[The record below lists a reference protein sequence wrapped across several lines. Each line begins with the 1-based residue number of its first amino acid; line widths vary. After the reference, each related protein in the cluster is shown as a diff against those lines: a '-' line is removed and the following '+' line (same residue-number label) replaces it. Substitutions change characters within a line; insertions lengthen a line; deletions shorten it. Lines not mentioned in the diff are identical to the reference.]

1 MRGLDMPLDLSTVKR
16 QLQDHLQEGLLIV
29 VGSGLSAAE
38 GIPGMGSLAEH
49 LKHKIPSRLAT
60 LPDPVWSAV
69 VSALDAGDNLEKA
82 MGKVN
87 LLPTTVEMIVAETA
101 LLISAKEKIVF
112 SKVLAGEKQLPFTT
126 FVKHLFKAAKK
137 FHLITTNYD
146 RLIEFAAEAAEIGVD
161 SHFFGYL
168 HGRSD
173 SKRSAGAH
181 RELYYLGNKPQSRNL
196 SCLCVYKPHGS
207 LDWFEVG
214 GRIVRCPV
222 ETGRVPII
230 ITPGADK
237 YHKSFQVA
245 FDEQRNAGNRAA
257 SNANRLLFIGYGFN
271 DDHLEQY
278 LCPSLKLTKPTVII
292 TQTLS
297 ENALKVIKNSKDTE
311 VIALC
316 AKPGVGWTRIINQNG
331 EELTVT
337 EKLWDLDGFNKGV
350 L

>member
-1 MRGLDMPLDLSTVKR
+1 
-16 QLQDHLQEGLLIV
+16 
-29 VGSGLSAAE
+29 
-38 GIPGMGSLAEH
+38 
-49 LKHKIPSRLAT
+49 
-60 LPDPVWSAV
+60 

-181 RELYYLGNKPQSRNL
+181 P
-196 SCLCVYKPHGS
+196 
-207 LDWFEVG
+207 
-214 GRIVRCPV
+214 
-222 ETGRVPII
+222 ETCRVFVF
-230 ITPGADK
+230 TS
-237 YHKSFQVA
+237 HMVVS
-245 FDEQRNAGNRAA
+245 
-257 SNANRLLFIGYGFN
+257 IG
-271 DDHLEQY
+271 
-278 LCPSLKLTKPTVII
+278 LKL
-292 TQTLS
+292 
-297 ENALKVIKNSKDTE
+297 E
-311 VIALC
+311 
-316 AKPGVGWTRIINQNG
+316 
-331 EELTVT
+331 EELS
-337 EKLWDLDGFNKGV
+337 GV
-350 L
+350 RLKPEGCRSSSLQGLTSIIRAFR

>member
-1 MRGLDMPLDLSTVKR
+1 M
-16 QLQDHLQEGLLIV
+16 
-29 VGSGLSAAE
+29 
-38 GIPGMGSLAEH
+38 
-49 LKHKIPSRLAT
+49 
-60 LPDPVWSAV
+60 
-69 VSALDAGDNLEKA
+69 
-82 MGKVN
+82 
-87 LLPTTVEMIVAETA
+87 
-101 LLISAKEKIVF
+101 
-112 SKVLAGEKQLPFTT
+112 
-126 FVKHLFKAAKK
+126 KHLFKAAKK

-161 SHFFGYL
+161 SHFFGIFTEDQTQ
-168 HGRSD
+168 RD
-173 SKRSAGAH
+173 RRGAH

-196 SCLCVYKPHGS
+196 SCLCVYKHMVVSIG
-207 LDWFEVG
+207 LKVG

-292 TQTLS
+292 AQTLS

-337 EKLWDLDGFNKGV
+337 EKLWTLMVSTKGCCDARFCYV
-350 L
+350 VRSN